1 MNSKSL
7 KSYLLTNYMLIMILL
22 ISILLVF
29 TVLSSPLVAVH
40 INRGVYYMVLGIIL
54 VFLCIIFIL
63 FFKKVYVPIKNIEN
77 KMLEFSRTE
86 DVAVEDIFTESRTIL
101 EQIDELL
108 ELQKSTMEQEHARAI
123 MTQKMKYAELQNQ
136 INPHFLYNTLENI
149 RGQAIVDENNVI
161 ADMTEALARYFRYNI
176 SKDNDIVKLSQ
187 ELENIRTYIQIQ
199 QYRFKNR
206 FTFQIYNHD
215 DTDVIFHCQIPKMTL
230 QPIVENA
237 IFHGLENK
245 IEQGHIGIHIEV
257 ADTLVTLL
265 VEDDGV
271 GMDAETLSNL
281 NKKLKTA
288 KKKLEWIEEKENSN
302 GIALENVNNRLRL
315 LYGENYG
322 LNISSTQG
330 VGTEVE
336 ISIPLLL
343 DKERYSS
350 FVG

>member
-1 MNSKSL
+1 MVL
-7 KSYLLTNYMLIMILL
+7 MILL
-22 ISILLVF
+22 IAILFVF
-29 TVLSSPLVAVH
+29 TILSSPLVTVH
-40 INRGVYYMVLGIIL
+40 MNRNVYYVVLSIVLALLGII
-54 VFLCIIFIL
+54 VIL
-63 FFKKVYVPIKNIEN
+63 FFKKVYIPIKNIET
-77 KMLEFSRTE
+77 KILEFSKNVDAE
-86 DVAVEDIFTESRTIL
+86 IEDIFTEPRTIL

-149 RGQAIVDENNVI
+149 RGQAIVDENNTI
-161 ADMTEALARYFRYNI
+161 AEMTEALARYFRYNI
-176 SKDNDIVKLSQ
+176 SKDNDVVKLSQ

-215 DTDVIFHCQIPKMTL
+215 DTDVIYHCQIPKMTL

-245 IEQGHIGIHIEV
+245 IEKGHIGIHIEV
-257 ADTLVTLL
+257 ADTLITLL
-265 VEDDGV
+265 VADDGV
-271 GMDAETLSNL
+271 GMDSETLHNL
-281 NKKLKTA
+281 NTKLKA
-288 KKKLEWIEEKENSN
+288 SRKKPEWIEEKENSN
-302 GIALENVNNRLRL
+302 GIALENVHNRIRL

-336 ISIPLLL
+336 ISIPLLQEI
-343 DKERYSS
+343 ERM
-350 FVG
+350 